1 MSVLVMADLKEKL
14 TETMKNVGTLSGII
28 NLMYLYKGLSP
39 CRGGFTGTAGTYG
52 SSHAPPFIW
61 APLYKAGFV
70 QGIAIPVIGSNS
82 EEPKVPELINDFD
95 NFDNWVDIPRIL
107 LEQENKKR

>member
-1 MSVLVMADLKEKL
+1 MMSVLVMADLKEKL

-28 NLMYLYKGLSP
+28 NLMDLYKGLSS
-39 CRGGFTGTAGTYG
+39 CRGGFTGT
-52 SSHAPPFIW
+52 IC
-61 APLYKAGFV
+61 
-70 QGIAIPVIGSNS
+70 SNS

>member
-1 MSVLVMADLKEKL
+1 MMSVLVMADLIEKL

-28 NLMYLYKGLSP
+28 NLMDLYKGLSP
-39 CRGGFTGTAGTYG
+39 CRGGFT
-52 SSHAPPFIW
+52 
-61 APLYKAGFV
+61 
-70 QGIAIPVIGSNS
+70 GIAIPVIGSNS